1 MALVNWYLTILILV
15 NEKTGKFQR
24 IRKTIRT
31 AQNLMHQNEYIQQ
44 MEQYVLHKK

>member
-1 MALVNWYLTILILV
+1 MALVNWYLAILILV

-24 IRKTIRT
+24 IQKTIRT